1 MQKLF
6 VSYPIALKFR
16 ELGFEEPCFGFYPF
30 SDKPARLSKHLYSN
44 DLTQHGDAIPIAAP
58 LYQQVQDWFR
68 DNHNIQ
74 VDASS
79 HTVNQNKKWR
89 DYIAYVNGKPMNDAR
104 DEEYQDYYKAL
115 TKAIEEALKLIENGR
130 N

>member
-1 MQKLF
+1 MKHLF
-6 VSYPIALKFR
+6 VSYQIALKLK
-16 ELGFEEPCFGFYPF
+16 ELGFNESCFGHFIG
-30 SDKPARLSKHLYSN
+30 R
-44 DLTQHGDAIPIAAP
+44 DLNFLRINGYKENIELLAP

-115 TKAIEEALKLIENGR
+115 TRAIEEALKLIENGR